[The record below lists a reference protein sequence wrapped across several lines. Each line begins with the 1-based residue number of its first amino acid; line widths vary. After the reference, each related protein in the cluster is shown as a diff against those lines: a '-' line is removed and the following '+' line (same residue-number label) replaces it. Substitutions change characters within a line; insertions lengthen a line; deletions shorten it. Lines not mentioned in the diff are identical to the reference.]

1 MRQHVHTNYASVP
14 CNLHICMRRVPP
26 RACARRHLN
35 CDYAGEKS
43 LRPGSGDD
51 LERGLAHALGSL
63 LGQRVAAALDDLEGG
78 AGDRAEDEVGLGA
91 VDLVELAGHDGR
103 GAGDDV
109 EVDFDTGVITD
120 NTTGKTYQA
129 EPFPPFIQGIIK
141 DGGLINH
148 VTK

>member
-1 MRQHVHTNYASVP
+1 METSRGGNLLHTKAEKPLRIFISYGHPEAE
-14 CNLHICMRRVPP
+14 IC
-26 RACARRHLN
+26 
-35 CDYAGEKS
+35 
-43 LRPGSGDD
+43 LRIRDVLLS
-51 LERGLAHALGSL
+51 RGHK
-63 LGQRVAAALDDLEGG
+63 VWFDTFEIK
-78 AGDRAEDEVGLGA
+78 
-91 VDLVELAGHDGR
+91 
-103 GAGDDV
+103 AGDDV